1 MRPARSARTSPP
13 WPVWLVA
20 GRDQAQ
26 LLGDGARRGCLR
38 CPLLRFPQPGDR
50 ISQRRELREQ
60 RQQLLEFAGLRDL
73 RGQQQPTGGA

>member
-1 MRPARSARTSPP
+1 VRAARPDRPSPT
-13 WPVWLVA
+13 WLVWLVT

-26 LLGDGARRGCLR
+26 LLGAGARCGGLCG
-38 CPLLRFPQPGDR
+38 PVLRFPQPGDR